1 MEINDLI
8 FLSRC
13 TLRVFMISSKI
24 DNALDN
30 PMAIQKEDKQVSRVF
45 HNGNKNRFSETRHQN
60 LDSLRNLTQAIKY
73 A

>member
-30 PMAIQKEDKQVSRVF
+30 PMAIQKEDKQTSRVF
-45 HNGNKNRFSETRHQN
+45 DDENENRFRERRHR
-60 LDSLRNLTQAIKY
+60 D
-73 A
+73 